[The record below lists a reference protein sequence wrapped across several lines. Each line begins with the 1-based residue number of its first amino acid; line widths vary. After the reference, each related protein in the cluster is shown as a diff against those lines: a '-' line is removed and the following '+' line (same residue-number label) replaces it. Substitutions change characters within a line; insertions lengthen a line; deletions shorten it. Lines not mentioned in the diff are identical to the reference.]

1 VYLVD
6 LEKGRQATIT
16 AFDGL
21 SESFSRRLY
30 DMGISIG
37 STVLMLDILSF
48 GRLFLISVD
57 EVDFCLRKAE
67 AAKIQICEEGGRRL

>member
-1 VYLVD
+1 MYLVD
-6 LEKGRQATIT
+6 LEKGRQATIC
-16 AFDGL
+16 AFEGM

-57 EVDFCLRKAE
+57 DVDFCLRKTE
-67 AAKIQICEEGGRRL
+67 AAKIAIVQEGGRQR